1 MESNNRMQDS
11 TSLAASNRD
20 RLLSLFRPLLLL
32 LPLFIL
38 IGFWDVFPSQD
49 LPQHLAMGKIFLDY
63 DHSSQ
68 FQSFYKL
75 PEYYQSY
82 FTLYYLL
89 LGLGYFFGII
99 NSIKIITI
107 VYAIGLYFA
116 FSHLRQVIHKER
128 NTVLDALLVYLFVF
142 NGAFSMGLFSFSLAI
157 PFFIAG
163 SAQLIEMY
171 RVKEYQKPLILILL
185 YSFFICLFHVVA
197 LAGFSLLVLIT
208 ALSKRSYQWRLAII
222 LFFHL
227 VLALFLAGLWHG
239 STADVSSLNIKGSFQ
254 GTFGFEFLNSIFG
267 LTWSNLVT
275 TINYLLWNLV
285 GPFSRPL
292 WFIGIVLFII
302 CFFMIRRSGTV
313 IKLSPFALPFIIF
326 FVISTLLPWGV
337 GRPSEVTFLNFRM
350 ISIGIILLWSLL
362 PPDVW
367 NKRLSRTAI
376 LLMVGFVFSAHMMAS
391 ITLQKEAGAALS
403 LIKKVPSDKVLL
415 SLVYHSESRFYGKMF
430 RVSHFLPM
438 YFTISHGGIA
448 TQFWA
453 KYTDHLPIDYKD
465 EMKPR
470 QPADWDPQKFNKS
483 HMRDID
489 YVLVQQPPKW
499 GDRTM
504 IKYARQA
511 RRTLR
516 PLATRIECQGYWCL
530 YKKNDQ

>member
-1 MESNNRMQDS
+1 MQDS
-11 TSLAASNRD
+11 TSLAARNRD
-20 RLLSLFRPLLLL
+20 RLLSLFMPLLLL
-32 LPLFIL
+32 IPLFVL
-38 IGFWDVFPSQD
+38 IGSWDVFPSQD
-49 LPQHLAMGKIFLDY
+49 LPQHLTMGKIFLDY
-63 DHSSQ
+63 DSSSQ

-99 NSIKIITI
+99 VSIKIITI
-107 VYAIGLYFA
+107 IYAIGLFYA
-116 FSHLRQVIHKER
+116 FSHLRQVIHKKR

-197 LAGFSLLVLIT
+197 LAGFSLLVLVT

-222 LFFHL
+222 LIFHL
-227 VLALFLAGLWHG
+227 ILALFLAGLWHG
-239 STADVSSLNIKGSFQ
+239 PTADVSTLNFKGSFQ

-267 LTWSNLVT
+267 LTWSNLLT

-292 WFIGIVLFII
+292 WFIGIIIFII
-302 CFFMIRRSGTV
+302 CFFMIRRSGTDF
-313 IKLSPFALPFIIF
+313 KSSPAILPFIIF

-337 GRPSEVTFLNFRM
+337 GRPSEITFLNFRM
-350 ISIGIILLWSLL
+350 ISIAIILLWSLL
-362 PPDVW
+362 PPAVW
-367 NKRLSRTAI
+367 DKTLSRTCI
-376 LLMVGFVFSAHMMAS
+376 LLMVGFVFSAHLMAS
-391 ITLQKEAGAALS
+391 ISLQKEAGAALN

-453 KYTDHLPIDYKD
+453 KYTDHLPIDYKRG
-465 EMKPR
+465 MKPS
-470 QPADWDPQKFNKS
+470 QPPDWDPQKFNKS
-483 HMRDID
+483 HMKDID
-489 YVLVQQPPKW
+489 YVLVQQPPKG

-511 RRTLR
+511 RHTLR

>member
-1 MESNNRMQDS
+1 MQDS

-20 RLLSLFRPLLLL
+20 RLLSLFLPLLLL
-32 LPLFIL
+32 IPLFVL
-38 IGFWDVFPSQD
+38 IGSWDVFPSQD
-49 LPQHLAMGKIFLDY
+49 LPQHLTMGKIFLDY

-99 NSIKIITI
+99 VSIKIITI
-107 VYAIGLYFA
+107 IYAIGLFYA
-116 FSHLRQVIHKER
+116 FSHLRQIIHKER

-171 RVKEYQKPLILILL
+171 RVNEYQKPLVLVLL

-197 LAGFSLLVLIT
+197 LAGFSLLVLVT
-208 ALSKRSYQWRLAII
+208 AVSKHSYQWRLAII
-222 LFFHL
+222 LIFHL
-227 VLALFLAGLWHG
+227 ILALFLAGLWHG
-239 STADVSSLNIKGSFQ
+239 PTADVSTLNFKGSFQ

-267 LTWSNLVT
+267 LTWSNLLT

-292 WFIGIVLFII
+292 WFIGIIIFII
-302 CFFMIRRSGTV
+302 CFFMIRRSGTDF
-313 IKLSPFALPFIIF
+313 KSSPAILPFIIF

-337 GRPSEVTFLNFRM
+337 GRPSEITFLNFRM
-350 ISIGIILLWSLL
+350 ISIAIILLWSLL
-362 PPDVW
+362 PPAVW
-367 NKRLSRTAI
+367 DKTLSRTCI
-376 LLMVGFVFSAHMMAS
+376 LLMVGFVFSAHLMAS
-391 ITLQKEAGAALS
+391 ISLQKEAGAALN

-438 YFTISHGGIA
+438 YFTINHGGIA

-453 KYTDHLPIDYKD
+453 KYTDHLPISYKSD
-465 EMKPR
+465 MKPR
-470 QPADWDPQKFNKS
+470 QPPDWDPQKFNKS
-483 HMRDID
+483 HMEDID
-489 YVLVQQPPKW
+489 YVLVQRPPKG

-504 IKYARQA
+504 IRRARKA
-511 RRTLR
+511 RKILRTT
-516 PLATRIECQGYWCL
+516 ATRIDCQGYWCL
-530 YKKNDQ
+530 YQKHNQ